1 MTILGIYGA
10 SGFGREVMPVA
21 EAMLAARDEGGTRLV
36 FIDDGAAGELVN
48 GFDCLSFDSFAALDG
63 DKSVAVA
70 IADGKVR
77 ENLEQKC
84 LASGVAL
91 ATIVSPHSTVGHGVE
106 IASGAIL
113 CSFALVTSNTVI
125 GRGFHANLYSYVAH
139 DCIIGDYVTFA
150 PGVKCNGNIVIE
162 NYAYIGTGAVL
173 KQGQPGKPL
182 IIGTGAVVGM
192 GAVVTRD
199 VPAGTTVVGNPAK
212 PFPPAS

>member
-1 MTILGIYGA
+1 MKILGIYGA

-21 EAMLAARDEGGTRLV
+21 GAMLAARGDSGTRLV
-36 FIDDGAAGELVN
+36 FIDDGAAGKPVN
-48 GFDCLSFDSFAALDG
+48 GFDCLSFDSFATLDG

-84 LASGVAL
+84 LASGFAL
-91 ATIVSPHSTVGHGVE
+91 ATIVGPNSTIGHGVE
-106 IASGAIL
+106 LAPGAIL

-162 NYAYIGTGAVL
+162 DYAYIGTGAVL

-182 IIGTGAVVGM
+182 TIGVGAVVGM

-199 VPAGTTVVGNPAK
+199 VAAGTTVVGNPAK
-212 PFPPAS
+212 PFSPAS